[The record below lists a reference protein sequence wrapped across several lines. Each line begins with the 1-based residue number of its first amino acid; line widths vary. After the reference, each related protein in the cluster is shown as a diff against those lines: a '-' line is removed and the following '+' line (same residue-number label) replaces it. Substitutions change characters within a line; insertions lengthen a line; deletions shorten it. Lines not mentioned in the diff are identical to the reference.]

1 MNGFFSMTWTLN
13 WPLNSTPWMELRGN
27 VWKLT
32 RLCKKPTLENA
43 LVVIPYPHSR
53 LLCNLHSKFVDTNER
68 SIDHDVRVDDIL
80 ATAELLVGDM
90 PDCQKLLN
98 ILPVYKRQQDSYNR
112 IMNIVTHLLHL
123 LTLVIQTHQ
132 PWTGTQW
139 TPLFHNLGASA
150 GSQES
155 PMLLIQ
161 MAMRRYGLQHFTI
174 LCNGYGKNNLGFNFQ
189 RVLKLTLRKKV
200 STIYCC
206 IVLWK
211 V

>member
-1 MNGFFSMTWTLN
+1 M
-13 WPLNSTPWMELRGN
+13 
-27 VWKLT
+27 V
-32 RLCKKPTLENA
+32 RLYIT
-43 LVVIPYPHSR
+43 R

-132 PWTGTQW
+132 PWTGTQ
-139 TPLFHNLGASA
+139 
-150 GSQES
+150 
-155 PMLLIQ
+155 
-161 MAMRRYGLQHFTI
+161 
-174 LCNGYGKNNLGFNFQ
+174 
-189 RVLKLTLRKKV
+189 
-200 STIYCC
+200 
-206 IVLWK
+206 
-211 V
+211 